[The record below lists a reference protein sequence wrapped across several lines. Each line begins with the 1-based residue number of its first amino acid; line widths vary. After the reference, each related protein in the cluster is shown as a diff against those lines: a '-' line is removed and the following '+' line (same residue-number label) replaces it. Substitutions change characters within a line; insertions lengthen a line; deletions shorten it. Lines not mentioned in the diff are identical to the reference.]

1 MAQNYPA
8 SIPTRTPGCVAAKK
22 TIGASNRTS
31 TYMRPTSKK
40 NSSESVDETHFQ
52 NKWVSPVSRWFRGL
66 YSKLRFGRNLGR
78 RRDLVK
84 TFENPTVADKEAGL
98 EQKTRDAEGE
108 EHFSDLRSVAGGEY
122 PKWGKEFMALQKAP
136 KLAAQEKAA
145 QGNEDVQKKAENQR
159 SSMHLKTGCHWR
171 LAKRGDSTAR

>member
-1 MAQNYPA
+1 
-8 SIPTRTPGCVAAKK
+8 
-22 TIGASNRTS
+22 
-31 TYMRPTSKK
+31 MRPTSKK